1 MNSLHR
7 VRVLGG
13 LALVLMAAACADRP
27 LERCTAAFEAGRYE
41 EAVRLCEEAHRAT
54 GEPKAG
60 ATAARSLSR
69 LQEVDRALAWVER
82 LKGTSAEPGL
92 WSVAGFAYLT
102 RGEPDR
108 AIEAYRRDVALL
120 EKTGDHPAKSQAHY
134 GLFYVLWDRSRYREA
149 LQEAWHAF
157 TEADAGG
164 DRVAQARA
172 AEAVSTVLLA
182 LGDLPGARQALK
194 LAAELLP
201 QENTLERA
209 SVLGS
214 QGVLALD
221 EGQPELARHY
231 LEQSLELAGDRVNPQ
246 IIRSHQINLAE
257 AFLDQGNLK
266 GAERHLAKAESYFTA
281 DGDSKVAFLYLKARV
296 TRAMGRLE
304 EAARLLDTALAEDPV
319 ADWAWDLE
327 YERGRVAE
335 ERGDLAVAE
344 ASFRRSA
351 EIVEEMRG
359 TLGYDDLKTWLADRK
374 RQPLESLFLL
384 QARAGRAEEALATV
398 ERAKSRTFQD
408 AMVRAASAEP
418 AADGAGW
425 ASAVARA
432 DALSDLLPAMSES
445 PAAALLPVDRLLASL
460 KSRRALVYFE
470 ARDDLWLLDV
480 SGGKVRPRRIAASL
494 AEIHESVD
502 RLLAGLD
509 DRAAAEALGS
519 LLVPA
524 DLDLPAGTTLH
535 VVADGATTR
544 LPFAALRRNGRWL
557 VEDLA
562 IVYAPGLGHLVAS
575 PGGRNAEGPPVVL
588 ADPRGDL
595 PEAAAEGRE
604 VARFLGTEPLLGSAA
619 GRRALQGAAG
629 ASVLHLAGHAG
640 WGPGGPWL
648 ELADGQVPPAAI
660 LSARVRPRLV
670 VLASCASAF
679 PSGRG
684 LWGSPGAAFLAAGSG
699 AVLATLGSVE
709 DRNAHDL
716 VRHFYRQGGARD
728 PAGGL
733 ARAQRALLAAGR
745 PPSTW
750 ASFVL
755 LGADFFQ
762 GE

>member
-1 MNSLHR
+1 MKSLHR
-7 VRVLGG
+7 VRMLGG
-13 LALVLMAAACADRP
+13 LALVLTAACADRP

-54 GEPKAG
+54 SEPKAG
-60 ATAARSLSR
+60 ATAAKSLVR
-69 LQEVDRALAWVER
+69 LQEADRAMAWVER
-82 LKGTSAEPGL
+82 LKGTSAEPGM
-92 WSVAGFAYLT
+92 WSVAGLVHLM

-108 AIEAYRRDVALL
+108 AIEAYRHDVALL
-120 EKTGDHPAKSQAHY
+120 EKTGDHSAKSQAHY

-157 TEADAGG
+157 TEADAGE

-172 AEAVSTVLLA
+172 AEAVSTILLA

-201 QENTLERA
+201 PENTRERA

-221 EGQPELARHY
+221 EGQPEMARHY

-246 IIRSHQINLAE
+246 IIRSHQLNLAE
-257 AFLDQGNLK
+257 AFLDQGNLT
-266 GAERHLAKAESYFTA
+266 GAERHLAKAEPYFAA
-281 DGDSKVAFLYLKARV
+281 DDEKVAFFYLKARV
-296 TRAMGRLE
+296 TRAQGRLE
-304 EAARLLDTALAEDPV
+304 EAERLLDTALADDPV

-335 ERGDLAVAE
+335 ERGDLATAEVA
-344 ASFRRSA
+344 FRRSA

-384 QARAGRAEEALATV
+384 QARAGRADEALATV

-408 AMVRAASAEP
+408 AMVQAASAEP
-418 AADGAGW
+418 AADGGGW

-432 DALSDLLPAMSES
+432 DALGDLLPAMSES
-445 PAAALLPVDRLLASL
+445 PAAALLPVDHLLASL
-460 KSRRALVYFE
+460 KDRRALVYFE
-470 ARDDLWLLDV
+470 ARDELWLLDV
-480 SGGKVRPRRIAASL
+480 SRGKVRPRRIEAPL
-494 AEIHESVD
+494 AEIRERID
-502 RLLAGLD
+502 RFLTGLD
-509 DRAAAEALGS
+509 DLAAAEALGS

-524 DLDLPAGTTLH
+524 DLDLPTGTTLH
-535 VVADGATTR
+535 VVADGATSR
-544 LPFAALRRNGRWL
+544 LPFAALRRSGRWL
-557 VEDLA
+557 IEDLA
-562 IVYAPGLGHLVAS
+562 IVYAPGLGHIVAS
-575 PGGRNAEGPPVVL
+575 PGGRDADSRPVVL
-588 ADPRGDL
+588 ADPRGNL
-595 PEAAAEGRE
+595 PAAASEGRE
-604 VARFLGTEPLLGSAA
+604 VAQLLGTEPLLGPAADRRTFRSAA
-619 GRRALQGAAG
+619 S

-648 ELADGQVPPAAI
+648 ELADGQVAPAAI

-716 VRHFYRQGGARD
+716 VRGFYRQGGAQD

-755 LGADFFQ
+755 LGADSFQ